1 MNIYSSNIVFRRPI
15 KDCCEQLWH
24 EYKKGHSQTSKTIAQ
39 GLFHRKEPES
49 KPEQSSH
56 YFTKE
61 GNKNITSVYA
71 TFSWIQNHLTIWME
85 STISSKR
92 SKTTISLRNAAIICW
107 HELFA
112 QKNMLEKIVWNMW
125 MWKKY
130 QQNPIDHKEKR
141 KQIHN
146 QKHFTKLPWSRHS
159 AVGQRAK
166 WMKKKCPAETQEHKK
181 TTPNTSNWK
190 HQKRKPS
197 KNNQQPN
204 WSRDPTSIKD
214 ILFRSPHTLSQ
225 ISQAALGLILETG
238 PVSLLTQL
246 PWFLLPPLSFSDM
259 SAGRSCKAWYFW
271 TFGPRL
277 VEGVVTMVLC
287 RTACSVCMK
296 PIGHHRHVHWLAE
309 RHMLSATTMP
319 AAEYSGLK
327 GCQVLHQCYLLPA
340 CKKLSLLP
348 STNGL
353 LTGTSWNWHNL
364 TNMFLM
370 NVLSNSQTWIRATK
384 FTYVYS

>member
-1 MNIYSSNIVFRRPI
+1 MNEKEVPCRDQNTRKQHQTQATENTRNANPQRTTNNQI
-15 KDCCEQLWH
+15 
-24 EYKKGHSQTSKTIAQ
+24 GHVIPPLSKT
-39 GLFHRKEPES
+39 F
-49 KPEQSSH
+49 
-56 YFTKE
+56 F
-61 GNKNITSVYA
+61 
-71 TFSWIQNHLTIWME
+71 
-85 STISSKR
+85 
-92 SKTTISLRNAAIICW
+92 
-107 HELFA
+107 FA
-112 QKNMLEKIVWNMW
+112 
-125 MWKKY
+125 
-130 QQNPIDHKEKR
+130 R
-141 KQIHN
+141 
-146 QKHFTKLPWSRHS
+146 
-159 AVGQRAK
+159 
-166 WMKKKCPAETQEHKK
+166 
-181 TTPNTSNWK
+181 
-190 HQKRKPS
+190 
-197 KNNQQPN
+197 
-204 WSRDPTSIKD
+204 
-214 ILFRSPHTLSQ
+214 HTLSQ

-238 PVSLLTQL
+238 PVSLLTQR

-296 PIGHHRHVHWLAE
+296 PIGHHRWLAE
-309 RHMLSATTMP
+309 HHMLSATTMP

-340 CKKLSLLP
+340 WKKLSLLP